1 MGSQIAGEAAT
12 KTTKTNKKT
21 KDLPPKSATK
31 VKGGGLLGNDNL
43 TLIRI
48 C

>member
-1 MGSQIAGEAAT
+1 MAT
-12 KTTKTNKKT
+12 SKTTKTKKT